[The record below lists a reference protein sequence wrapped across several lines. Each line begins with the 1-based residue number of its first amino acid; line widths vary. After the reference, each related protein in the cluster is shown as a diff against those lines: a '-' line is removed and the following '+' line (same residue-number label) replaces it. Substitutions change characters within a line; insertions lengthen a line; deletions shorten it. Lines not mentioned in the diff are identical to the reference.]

1 MPRHSVTFTAVATGS
16 SVGTY
21 KTLLGV
27 IFGNTTGYRGRV
39 RKLSVQPD
47 GEAAQDVN
55 VSLRLS
61 KTNNATTGTAT
72 AVTPKKLDANSIATN
87 ATAGKNYSAEPTTV
101 DSQHF
106 WEGAVNGRGGILVE
120 WLPHEGPLWGIN
132 ETLILQASPG
142 AASAVKLSGTIEW
155 DE

>member
-1 MPRHSVTFTAVATGS
+1 MPRHSVTMTAVATGAA
-16 SVGTY
+16 VGTY
-21 KTLLGV
+21 KSLLSV

-55 VSLRLS
+55 VSLRLT
-61 KTNNATTGTAT
+61 KTDNTSAGTAT
-72 AVTPKKLDANSIATN
+72 AVTPKKLDADSVATN
-87 ATAGKNYSAEPTTV
+87 ATAGKNYTAEPTTV

-106 WEGAVNGRGGILVE
+106 WEGAINGRGGIVIE
-120 WLPHEGPLWGIN
+120 WAPNEGPKWGKN
-132 ETLILQASPG
+132 ETLLLQGSPG
-142 AASAVKLSGTIEW
+142 AASAVKLSATIEW